1 MVSISG
7 SKKLKRQMAPLF
19 WGIHRK
25 EKRFA
30 VTVKPGPHPKNQSVP
45 TAVFLRDMLK
55 VTTSLRESKT
65 AIYGGDLKIDGI
77 VRRSLHHGIGLMDV
91 VELANTS
98 DVYRL
103 VPKEGQLLHPLKIPE
118 NEKTK
123 KIAKVKSKTTI
134 KGGKMQ
140 IGLHDGKSL
149 ISDQTVN
156 VGDSVVLE
164 VPQQKILDIIK
175 LEKGCQ
181 AMVIKGINAGEIG
194 TVDAIEEG
202 TFRLPKRILL
212 NLGERKIEI
221 PTDLVMAVGK
231 EKPTITIR

>member
-1 MVSISG
+1 
-7 SKKLKRQMAPLF
+7 
-19 WGIHRK
+19 
-25 EKRFA
+25 
-30 VTVKPGPHPKNQSVP
+30 
-45 TAVFLRDMLK
+45 
-55 VTTSLRESKT
+55 
-65 AIYGGDLKIDGI
+65 
-77 VRRSLHHGIGLMDV
+77 
-91 VELANTS
+91 
-98 DVYRL
+98 
-103 VPKEGQLLHPLKIPE
+103 
-118 NEKTK
+118 
-123 KIAKVKSKTTI
+123 
-134 KGGKMQ
+134 MQ